1 MHQIEQIETAVMV
14 PAGFR
19 AVHLPERAYAVDTCR
34 PDALRHVEQT
44 IRPKRYAASLQPLS
58 IGTQR
63 RQRVFDMVDRHDI
76 DGTVQR
82 RGQRIGHTDGR
93 IIQHRPVSA

>member
-1 MHQIEQIETAVMV
+1 MRLFDIHIETIAVHIGVAFDIDHMHQIEQIETAVMV

-19 AVHLPERAYAVDTCR
+19 AVHLPERAYAIDTCR

-58 IGTQR
+58 IGT
-63 RQRVFDMVDRHDI
+63 
-76 DGTVQR
+76 
-82 RGQRIGHTDGR
+82 
-93 IIQHRPVSA
+93 VSYTHLIERFCASEYERS